1 MIIRIKNYGE
11 VEIEDSKTL
20 LLNLIENHIRIDNIC
35 NGKGT
40 CSKCKVRFIQG
51 VPEATPA
58 DLRYLSTEELEEG
71 IRLACQVKPQK
82 GMEID
87 VNLPNSFDRKNTVL
101 RRDDQIT
108 LDPGLKGIFLTI
120 PQPSLEDERGD
131 WDRIVDEYRKVMPE
145 QSLALPSLGVLE
157 RLPRILREQNY
168 RITVV
173 TWQNRV
179 IDIQSGDGAALHGL
193 AIDIG
198 TTSVAVALINLKT
211 AEVLGSVSTENG
223 QTAFGGDV
231 ISRIAYAGEGVK
243 NRLQLTEAVRST
255 INTLIDGLVHQHKIA
270 RKSIYKMTIVSN
282 TTMSHLFLGLDVSNL
297 AVSPYVSVY
306 NQALEF
312 FAQDLGLGSNPEA
325 VVQILPNIGSFVGG
339 DTVGAL
345 IGAPEVLAQGNHLL
359 LDLGTNCELVLKT
372 EKMMLACST
381 AAGPAFEGAGIFHGM
396 RAKPGAIEGIKISE
410 EGVELKVIGD
420 EEALGIC
427 GSGLI
432 DGIAQMRQA
441 GIINRKG
448 AFVDPA
454 HKDCSLSDE
463 LKSRVCK
470 KEDYWEFVFAF
481 GQQNKKDIS
490 LGQRDIEALQL
501 AKGAVCAGIKT
512 LVSLAGI
519 SLQDLDSIVMAGT
532 FATYLK
538 KESILSIGL
547 TPHTD
552 PEKIKMAGNAA
563 HLGAIRALLNQ
574 GTFAE
579 GAELARRIR
588 HVELGGDKTFTSFFM
603 RSMYLEPTLP

>member
-1 MIIRIKNYGE
+1 MIIRIKHYGE
-11 VEIEDSKTL
+11 VKIGDSKNL
-20 LLNLIENHIRIDNIC
+20 LLNLFENRIGIDNIC
-35 NGKGT
+35 NGKGI
-40 CSKCKVRFIQG
+40 CGKCKVRFIQG
-51 VPEATPA
+51 VPAVTSA
-58 DLRYLSTEELEEG
+58 DLRYLSAEELEEG

-87 VNLPNSFDRKNTVL
+87 VNLSNSFDRKNTVL
-101 RRDDQIT
+101 RRDAQIT
-108 LDPGLKGIFLTI
+108 LDSGLSGISLTI
-120 PQPSLEDERGD
+120 AQPSLEDERGD

-145 QSLALPSLGVLE
+145 QGLILPSLGVLE
-157 RLPRILREQNY
+157 RLSGTLRKQDY
-168 RITVV
+168 QVTVV

-179 IDIQSGDGAALHGL
+179 IDVQSGHGTALHGL

-198 TTSVAVALINLKT
+198 TTSVAVALIDLKT
-211 AEVLGSVSTENG
+211 GEVLGSVSAENG

-231 ISRIAYAGEGVK
+231 ISRIAYAGEGVE

-255 INTLIDGLVHQHKIA
+255 INTLIDELVRQHKID
-270 RKSIYKMTIVSN
+270 RNSIYKMTIVAN

-312 FAQDLGLGSNPEA
+312 SAKELGLGSNPEA

-345 IGAPEVLAQGNHLL
+345 MGAPEVLAQGNHLL

-396 RAKPGAIEGIKISE
+396 RAKPGAIEGIRIHE
-410 EGVELKVIGD
+410 EGVELRVIGD

-448 AFVDPA
+448 AFVDPD
-454 HKDCSLSDE
+454 HKDGSLADE
-463 LKSRVCK
+463 LKSRIRK

-481 GQQNKKDIS
+481 GRQHKKDIS

-579 GAELARRIR
+579 GAELARRIQ
-588 HVELGGDKTFTSFFM
+588 HVELGGDKTFTNFFM
-603 RSMYLEPTLP
+603 RSMYLEPTD